1 VGTGMIRVAIVED
14 HPVFRK
20 GLMQVVE
27 AAQGLELAGGPA
39 RWTSSTPCG

>member
-1 VGTGMIRVAIVED
+1 MIRVAIVED

-27 AAQGLELAGGPA
+27 TASGLELQ
-39 RWTSSTPCG
+39 RLVE